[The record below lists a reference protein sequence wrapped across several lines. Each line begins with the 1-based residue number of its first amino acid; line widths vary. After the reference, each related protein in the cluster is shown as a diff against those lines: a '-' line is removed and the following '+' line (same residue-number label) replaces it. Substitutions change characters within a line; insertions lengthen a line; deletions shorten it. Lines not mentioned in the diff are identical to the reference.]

1 MNMEK
6 NIIFKIIKEFI
17 LTEVEVNENSDFYY
31 DLGLSSLD
39 MINLIFKI
47 EKELNV
53 NIRLE
58 NLFGVRTVGEFINA
72 INNV

>member
-1 MNMEK
+1 MEK

>member
-1 MNMEK
+1 MEK

-17 LTEVEVNENSDFYY
+17 LTKVEVNENSDFYY

-47 EKELNV
+47 ENELNV

>member
-1 MNMEK
+1 MEK
-6 NIIFKIIKEFI
+6 KIIFEIIKEFI

-72 INNV
+72 INKV

>member
-17 LTEVEVNENSDFYY
+17 LTKVEVNENSDFYY

-47 EKELNV
+47 ENELNV